1 MSTIRNPKP
10 ITTVLTVDVSQ
21 GLDLSRKIFTEV
33 DNEEDIPARMDGL
46 TLEEQITLHVT
57 LSLLAQDISDRLKKA
72 DERLLANDDCSLQK
86 VLGSSEA
93 NVLLRDTKGND
104 IGNMFFGTSK
114 DKLNTEGSVA
124 TAEKVKKALV
134 AAGLGSTY
142 IKTQERLDNGKLKV
156 AFDGGLLPASVAS
169 LLKVQHGSKNV
180 DFKPNKQK
188 GGN

>member
-1 MSTIRNPKP
+1 MSTTKTPKP

-21 GLDLSRKIFTEV
+21 GLALSKTIFAKA

-57 LSLLAQDISDRLKKA
+57 LKLLAQDISERLKKV
-72 DERLLANDDCSLQK
+72 DERLLANDDFSLQK
-86 VLGSSEA
+86 TLGSSEA

-114 DKLNTEGSVA
+114 DKLNTEGSTVA
-124 TAEKVKKALV
+124 AENVKKALI

-142 IKTQERLDNGKLKV
+142 IKTQERLDNGALKV
-156 AFDGGLLPASVAS
+156 AFDGGLLPPSVAS
-169 LLKVQHGSKNV
+169 LLKVQHGGKSI

-188 GGN
+188 GDK